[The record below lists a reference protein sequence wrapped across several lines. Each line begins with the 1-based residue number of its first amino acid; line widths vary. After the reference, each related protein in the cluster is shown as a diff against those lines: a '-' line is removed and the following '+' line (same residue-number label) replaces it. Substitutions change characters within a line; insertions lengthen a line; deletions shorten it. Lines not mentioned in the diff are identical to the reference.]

1 MGLDQDRA
9 RQRVRLFDAWAE
21 RYDTAVIASDET
33 FPFAGYQQ
41 LLAAAVQSAQPQPG
55 MRVLDLGIGTGNLT
69 APFLTAGCQVWGL
82 DFSAAMLRQARA
94 RLPQLHLVQADLRA
108 AWPLTPRP
116 LFDRIVSAYVLHEFD
131 LPTKISLLQQAAAHY
146 LAADGFIV
154 VADIAFPTTAARTA
168 AAQQWADLWD
178 EAEFY
183 WAADQ
188 TTAACATAG
197 LQVTYRQI
205 SSCTGLFTFM
215 AA

>member
-9 RQRVRLFDAWAE
+9 RQRARLFDAWAAW
-21 RYDTAVIASDET
+21 YDTAVIASDET

-55 MRVLDLGIGTGNLT
+55 MRVLDLGIGTGNLA

-82 DFSAAMLRQARA
+82 DFSAAMLRQAQA
-94 RLPQLHLVQADLRA
+94 RLPQLQLVQADLRA
-108 AWPLTPRP
+108 AWPMAPRP

-131 LPTKISLLQQAAAHY
+131 LPTKIGLLQRAAAGY
-146 LAADGFIV
+146 LAPDGLMV
-154 VADIAFPTTAARTA
+154 VADIAFATTAARTA
-168 AAQQWADLWD
+168 AAQQWAELWD

-183 WAADQ
+183 WAADE
-188 TTAACATAG
+188 TVAAGATAG

-205 SSCTGLFTFM
+205 SSCAGLFTFM